1 MNIDHPPLPALLIAI
16 PLLTALALPVLG
28 WWQKRFC
35 FPLAL
40 AALVTMAGIA
50 VNLAMQVITTG
61 EVIHYYMGG
70 WEPPWGIEL
79 RLDHLNSL
87 MAVLV
92 TTIAVI
98 ICFYSFRSIQKEVP
112 DREPHFYAI
121 FLLLIVGLVG
131 IIATGDMFNLYV
143 FLEISSITGYA
154 LIALGNEKAPF
165 STYRY
170 LVLGTIGAC
179 FYLLGVGYLYSVTGS
194 LNMDD
199 LAKLLPK
206 LYDSKVVLVSFS
218 FFVVGIALKMAV
230 FPLHVWLPDAYTDA
244 PSSVT
249 ALIAPTMT
257 KVAAYVMIR
266 VVFTV
271 FEPSYAFETLPVM
284 DILGWLAAMA
294 IIYGS
299 IRAIS
304 QNNIKRMLAFSSV
317 AQVGYILLGISLG
330 NHNGFVGGVLH
341 IINHAFMKACLFAAA
356 GAIFY
361 KWETTTIDDFGE
373 LNAKMPFT
381 SFGLMIAALSMIGI
395 PPTAGFFSKW
405 YLILGCID
413 AGAWLYVAV
422 IMVSSL
428 LNAAYFFRILENMY
442 LKNRHHK
449 PERQEAPF
457 SMVLPIFVL
466 AIGVMGLGFAS
477 FWIVETLIS
486 PAIPTGL

>member
-1 MNIDHPPLPALLIAI
+1 MNIDHPPYPALLVAI
-16 PLLTALALPVLG
+16 PLLTAVFLPVVG
-28 WWQKRFC
+28 WWKKRWC

-40 AALVTMAGIA
+40 AALTAMVAIA
-50 VNLAMQVITTG
+50 VKLAVQVVVSG

-70 WEPPWGIEL
+70 WEPPWGIEF
-79 RLDHLNSL
+79 RLDHLSSL
-87 MAVLV
+87 MAVLI
-92 TTIAVI
+92 TTIALI
-98 ICFYSFRSIQKEVP
+98 IGLYSFRSVQREVP

-121 FLLLIVGLVG
+121 FLLLIVGLIG

-154 LIALGNEKAPF
+154 LISLGNERAPF

-194 LNMDD
+194 LNMED
-199 LAKLLPK
+199 LARLLPA

-218 FFVVGIALKMAV
+218 FFVVGIGVKLAV

-244 PSSVT
+244 PSAVS

-257 KVAAYVMIR
+257 KVAAYVMLR

-271 FEPSYAFETLPVM
+271 FEPSYAFEKLPVM
-284 DILGWLAAMA
+284 DILGWLAAAA

-299 IRAIS
+299 VRAIA

-317 AQVGYILLGISLG
+317 AQVGYILLGVALG
-330 NHNGFVGGVLH
+330 NENGFVGGVLH
-341 IINHAFMKACLFAAA
+341 IVNHAFMKGCLFAAA

-361 KWETTTIDDFGE
+361 KWETTTIEDFGE

-381 SFGLMIAALSMIGI
+381 SFGLLIAALSMIGI

-413 AGAWLYVAV
+413 AERWVFVGV

-442 LKNRHHK
+442 LKNAHHK
-449 PERQEAPF
+449 PKRDEAPV
-457 SMVLPIFVL
+457 SMLIPIFVL
-466 AIGVMGLGFAS
+466 AAGVMVLGFLS
-477 FWIVETLIS
+477 FWIVENVIS
-486 PAIPTGL
+486 PAIPAGL